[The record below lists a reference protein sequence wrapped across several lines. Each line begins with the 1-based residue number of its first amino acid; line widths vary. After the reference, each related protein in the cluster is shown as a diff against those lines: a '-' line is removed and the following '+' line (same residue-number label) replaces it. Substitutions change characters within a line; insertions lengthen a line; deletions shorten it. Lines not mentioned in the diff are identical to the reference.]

1 MIKNIYHSGDDDRG
15 RLFRACDDLIIA
27 VPVIR
32 IVVVNP
38 NISTLPPPAAMLQLI
53 TGYWVSRAVFV
64 FAKLGIADRLAAG
77 PRTAADLAGD
87 VRVDPRCLH
96 RLLRMLAGSGV
107 LASDRDG
114 RFRLT
119 PLGET
124 LRSEVPDSMRGFAIM
139 MVEDYN
145 WDAWKALGWSVET
158 GQTAFEKVFGKRIFD
173 YFDEHPADRKV
184 FGESMASLSGTEN
197 PAVAA
202 AYDFS
207 KVQRIVDVGGSVG
220 HLLATILRAN
230 PLLRGVLYD
239 LPGVVAAA
247 RKDVHV
253 TAAGVAERCE
263 LVQGDFFEKVP
274 ADADAY
280 IMKYVLHDW
289 EDERALAILRNCR
302 KAMSEGGRVL
312 AVDNVVAPGDAPH
325 WGKMLDINMM
335 VLGGGME
342 RTEEEFRDLFA
353 RAGLRLVRVIPTDC
367 PLSIVEGVA
376 A

>member
-1 MIKNIYHSGDDDRG
+1 MNTDT
-15 RLFRACDDLIIA
+15 
-27 VPVIR
+27 
-32 IVVVNP
+32 
-38 NISTLPPPAAMLQLI
+38 STLPPPVAMLQLI

-64 FAKLGIADRLAAG
+64 FAKLDIADRLAAG
-77 PRTAADLAGD
+77 PRTAADLAAD

-96 RLLRMLAGSGV
+96 RVLRMLAGSGV

-124 LRSEVPDSMRGFAIM
+124 LRSEVPDSMRGFAVM

-145 WDAWKALGWSVET
+145 WDAWKDLGWSVET

-173 YFDEHPADRKV
+173 YFDEHPAHRKV
-184 FGESMASLSGTEN
+184 FGESMDSLSRTEN

-207 KVQRIVDVGGSVG
+207 KVQRIVDVGGSMG

-230 PLLRGVLYD
+230 PRLRGVLYD

-247 RKDVHV
+247 RRDVHV
-253 TAAGVAERCE
+253 TAAGVTERCE

-274 ADADAY
+274 GGADAY
-280 IMKYVLHDW
+280 IMKYILHDW

-325 WGKMLDINMM
+325 WGKTLDINMM
-335 VLGGGME
+335 VLTGGME